1 MPISATQLAD
11 FMARI
16 RWIWAILATIVALG
30 LLVVFVRTNDA
41 AFTVY
46 KRLKAQ
52 DQYVYEEVRPSLVA
66 QDPATFISIRTP
78 ADVLTYRE
86 TLKRL
91 VYGGEG
97 QRLAETPIPAD
108 SDSPVLDAVRQFSGV
123 AEAHRFALE
132 VRPGLYSY
140 IYLMVPANP
149 MPHRGL
155 IYHHGFAGSFPQR
168 QDLIEAALKKGL
180 TVIVMDQLAYGEN
193 AGEAPC
199 DFPAGADCQANL
211 QFDLTKLKNPLA
223 IHVEPVRVAI
233 DLMNERGINDVTVV
247 GFSAGSGTIVLTA
260 ALDDRIQTSIAVAG
274 TLPYYLREGQDAP
287 IGVANY
293 TPLRDAMS
301 LMDLYILGASGG
313 GRMQTHLFNRYDRCC
328 FRNVKGLL
336 YEPVISD
343 RLKELDLDGQFQIRI
358 DESHARHGISKW
370 GIAMI
375 FTLMGLQE

>member
-1 MPISATQLAD
+1 L
-11 FMARI
+11 
-16 RWIWAILATIVALG
+16 IWAILAIIAALG

-46 KRLKAQ
+46 KRLKAK

-66 QDPATFISIRTP
+66 QDPATFLSIKTP
-78 ADVLTYRE
+78 ANVMAYRD
-86 TLKRL
+86 TLKHL
-91 VYGGEG
+91 VYGADG
-97 QRLAETPIPAD
+97 QRQPEAPIPAD
-108 SDSPVLDAVRQFSGV
+108 EDSLILDAVQQFSGV

-132 VRPGLYSY
+132 VRPGLFSY
-140 IYLMVPANP
+140 IYLMVPARP
-149 MPHRGL
+149 MPQRGL

-168 QDLIEAALKKGL
+168 QDLIEAALKRGL

-199 DFPAGADCQANL
+199 DFPADGTCRANL

-233 DLMNERGINDVTVV
+233 DLLNARGISDVTAV

-260 ALDDRIQTSIAVAG
+260 ALDERIRTSIAVAG

-293 TPLRDAMS
+293 APLRDAMS
-301 LMDLYILGASGG
+301 LMDLYILGASGE
-313 GRMQTHLFNRYDRCC
+313 GRVQTHLFNRYDRCC

-343 RLKELDLDGQFQIRI
+343 RLKELDLGGQFQIRI
-358 DESHARHGISKW
+358 DESHAHHGISKW

-375 FTLMGLQE
+375 FELMGIQE